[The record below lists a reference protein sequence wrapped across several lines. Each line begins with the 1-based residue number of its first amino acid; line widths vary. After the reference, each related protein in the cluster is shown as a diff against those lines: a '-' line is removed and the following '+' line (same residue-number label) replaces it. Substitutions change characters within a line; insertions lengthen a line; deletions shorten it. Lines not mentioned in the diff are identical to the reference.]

1 MIINSQQS
9 REIKIEINYQLTFFR
24 NDRVCIHDVYVTVLH
39 IRSEAEQNQDQ
50 HNVSKFSLAHPK

>member
-1 MIINSQQS
+1 MIIISQQS

-50 HNVSKFSLAHPK
+50 S